1 MIGLLRGRRRLAPD
15 AAAGV
20 GLAMA
25 VLALLFALNLF
36 QLTAPGPAHR
46 AIRRAVAS
54 LTEIDSLLAVQGP
67 SLRQQAEAS
76 SGEPL
81 SLPGYP
87 LDVPL
92 SPQEALQPPDTLRDL
107 VLDRSAEQVYEEGS
121 AAFREEGQSAG
132 SSGLSVQGAV
142 RTGLGFLTAGNH
154 DALRWTTAVL
164 AVVSGLAAAVLML
177 LMRGYDRLIAIGGAV
192 AGSSLLFLL
201 LTAVVR
207 LALGIAARV
216 SGDYI
221 TVQLLDLTKGTAWI
235 PLRNGVAFSAL
246 GLALL
251 ALGLTGSR
259 LSRARP

>member
-1 MIGLLRGRRRLAPD
+1 M
-15 AAAGV
+15 

-25 VLALLFALNLF
+25 LLALLFAVNLF

-67 SLRQQAEAS
+67 SLRQEAEAS
-76 SGEPL
+76 SGEEL

-92 SPQEALQPPDTLRDL
+92 SPQEALQPPETLRDL

-121 AAFREEGQSAG
+121 AAFREEGESAG
-132 SSGLSVQGAV
+132 SSRLSVQGAV

-154 DALRWTTAVL
+154 DSLRWTTAVL
-164 AVVSGLAAAVLML
+164 AVVSGVAAAALIL
-177 LMRGYDRLIAIGGAV
+177 LTRGYGRLIALGGAV
-192 AGSSLLFLL
+192 AAAALLFLL
-201 LTAVVR
+201 LTAAVR
-207 LALGIAARV
+207 LALGIAAGI

-221 TVQLLDLTKGTAWI
+221 TVQLLDLAKGAAWM
-235 PLRNGVAFSAL
+235 PLRNGIAFSGL

-251 ALGLTGSR
+251 ALGLLGS
-259 LSRARP
+259 SMARPRL